1 MLSRTR
7 PHRPSSPLWTSWFDA
22 HPGTSANPCATTAT
36 LDVAGTYAAGGV
48 PAITTGSYDL
58 DSFCTGGAA
67 CPGSLVQQC
76 GFAKSPGVLDVNN
89 LRCEPALLR
98 AESCCT
104 R

>member
-7 PHRPSSPLWTSWFDA
+7 PRRPSAPLWTSWFDA
-22 HPGTSANPCATTAT
+22 HSGTDGGACATTAT
-36 LDVAGTYAAGGV
+36 VAEAGTYAAGGV
-48 PAITTGSYDL
+48 PAITTGSFDL
-58 DSFCTGGAA
+58 DSFCTGGKA

-89 LRCEPALLR
+89 LRCEPALS